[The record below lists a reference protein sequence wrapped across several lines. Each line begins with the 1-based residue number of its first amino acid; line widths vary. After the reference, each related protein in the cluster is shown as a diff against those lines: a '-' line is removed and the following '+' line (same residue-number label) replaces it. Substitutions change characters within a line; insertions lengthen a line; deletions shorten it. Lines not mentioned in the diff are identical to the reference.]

1 MIEGLA
7 LAFEYHDGR
16 LFRKNKARNGAKAN
30 QEAGSLIKSTG
41 RWCINFNKKKLLRSR
56 VVWMLHYGE
65 IPSGM
70 EVDHIDHDRLNDRI
84 ENLRL
89 VTRKVNAKNL
99 SKRRD
104 NSSGVTGVTYCKR
117 DNLWQAKINVDGK
130 CVSLGHFRDMQS
142 AIVARAEAEK
152 TLGFHENH
160 GK

>member
-1 MIEGLA
+1 MIDALA
-7 LAFEYHDGR
+7 LAFEYRDGR
-16 LFRKNKARNGAKAN
+16 LFRRIKARNGAKEN

-41 RWCINFNKKKLLRSR
+41 RWCINFNNKKLLRSR
-56 VVWMLHYGE
+56 VVWMIHYGE
-65 IPSGM
+65 IPDGM
-70 EVDHIDHDRLNDRI
+70 EVDHIDHDRLNDKI

-99 SKRRD
+99 SKRCD

-130 CVSLGHFRDMQS
+130 CLNLGHFRDKQS
-142 AIVARAEAEK
+142 AINARVEAEER
-152 TLGFHENH
+152 LGFHRNH